1 MEQSIVLTFFSLKSV
16 TESFASLI
24 HGLKVDHLTDGVI
37 RRSKRMILDSL
48 GVGFLGTGTEVFHK
62 VTQYSEV
69 RSPKFSFKI
78 KTSMCTNMLQRSL
91 CLCSAHP
98 TLSLIAFDVYSI
110 VLCVFMSPLLRP
122 MIFVVRSYPLLIDHA
137 S

>member
-1 MEQSIVLTFFSLKSV
+1 MERSVVLTFFSLKSV

-62 VTQYSEV
+62 VMQYSKV
-69 RSPKFSFKI
+69 SSPKFSFKM
-78 KTSMCTNMLQRSL
+78 KTSVCTSVLQRSL
-91 CLCSAHP
+91 PVFSSPHP
-98 TLSLIAFDVYSI
+98 
-110 VLCVFMSPLLRP
+110 
-122 MIFVVRSYPLLIDHA
+122 
-137 S
+137 